1 MALAF
6 SKMHGLGNDFVI
18 LDCREHPLALTI
30 EDIRRLADRHRG
42 VGFDQLLSI
51 HASSDPNCAF
61 EYLIWNADGSRSG
74 QCGNG
79 ARCIAAWL
87 AREGALGGAP
97 TQPDEPSGRARL
109 KYAAWRMVACA

>member
-51 HASSDPNCAF
+51 
-61 EYLIWNADGSRSG
+61 R
-74 QCGNG
+74 
-79 ARCIAAWL
+79 
-87 AREGALGGAP
+87 
-97 TQPDEPSGRARL
+97 
-109 KYAAWRMVACA
+109 